1 MPGTKHTALIAAATL
16 FAASLQAHA
25 AGDIPKDRQAAA
37 DTNAKQLLLLMDQD
51 KNGKVS
57 KQEYMAFMS
66 AEFDR
71 LDVNKDGELDV
82 DELTKSQFDVRG
94 HGVHR

>member
-1 MPGTKHTALIAAATL
+1 MTRAKHIAWFAAAL
-16 FAASLQAHA
+16 FAASLQSHA
-25 AGDIPKDRQAAA
+25 DGGGIPKDKQATA
-37 DTNAKQLLLLMDQD
+37 DANAKQMLLLMDQD

-57 KQEYMAFMS
+57 KQEYMDFMS

-71 LDVNKDGELDV
+71 LDTNKDGQLDV